1 MVMLLFFSNLVL
13 LEIELILLVIKIM
26 IIVVLECVFW
36 DDVNEFWCVIFSI
49 FLMFVFFLEYLIVE
63 IVGCILYNEE
73 YWFRMNF
80 FFELLL
86 NEIM

>member
-1 MVMLLFFSNLVL
+1 MVMLFFFSNLVL

-26 IIVVLECVFW
+26 ILVVLECVFW

-63 IVGCILYNEE
+63 IVGCILFNDE
-73 YWFRMNF
+73 
-80 FFELLL
+80 
-86 NEIM
+86 